1 MDTYGGGVAVLWLS
15 IFETV
20 AVMWIYGLQN
30 FADDLEFML
39 KTKINWYWKV
49 IFVSLFEKTYII
61 MKNKGE
67 GSEYL
72 KIYLT
77 CH

>member
-15 IFETV
+15 IFETI

-39 KTKINWYWKV
+39 KSKISWNWKV
-49 IFVSLFEKTYII
+49 IF
-61 MKNKGE
+61 
-67 GSEYL
+67 
-72 KIYLT
+72 
-77 CH
+77 